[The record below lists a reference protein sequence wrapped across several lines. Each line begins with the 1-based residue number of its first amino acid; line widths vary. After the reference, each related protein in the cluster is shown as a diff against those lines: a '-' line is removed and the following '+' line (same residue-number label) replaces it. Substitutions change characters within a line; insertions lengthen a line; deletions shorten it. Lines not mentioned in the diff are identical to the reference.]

1 MVNNAHNRF
10 VEIGRIGRPRGLDG
24 VVRFM
29 PNEFFVDG
37 LFDQTDLL
45 YVRDSRSDLVPV
57 RIKDLHIESKRNQ
70 TSFFVKFDMI
80 TDRAGAEDAQNRLL
94 FVESRYLED
103 LTPETVDDDSVVGY
117 TVRYLDTDFGEVLDI
132 MENPAHPILE
142 VKVDAGTLL
151 IPMVDE
157 YIGHIDHENHLLIGR
172 NLDQLLE
179 DE

>member
-1 MVNNAHNRF
+1 MVNSTHNRL

-29 PNEFFVDG
+29 PNEFFFDG

-45 YVRDSRSDLVPV
+45 YVRDSRSDLVPL
-57 RIKDLHIESKRNQ
+57 RIQNLHIESKRNQ
-70 TSFFVKFDMI
+70 QSFFVKFDMI

-94 FVESRYLED
+94 FIENRFLNEQ
-103 LTPETVDDDSVVGY
+103 LAPTETDDSVIGY
-117 TVRYLDTDFGEVLDI
+117 TIRYMDADFGEVLDI
-132 MENPAHPILE
+132 MNNPAHPILE
-142 VKVDAGTLL
+142 VKVDTGTIL

-157 YIGHIDHENHLLIGR
+157 YVEQTDHDQHVLVCR

-179 DE
+179 D